1 MAKKKP
7 MIEDSPIN
15 TEVHLRLLEGDD
27 SKGVP
32 NGRIANG
39 SNAECCSARRLFRAA
54 NRTPE
59 EHREFRKK
67 ENARRKKFVEN
78 HRFNIAKQY
87 LAMLHEEKKYVGI
100 LDTST
105 LKAVKRSIAK
115 VSKEKCPSMKEIVRR
130 VKAVNSSVIDPKYG
144 W

>member
-1 MAKKKP
+1 MARKKP
-7 MIEDSPIN
+7 IIEDSPIN

-27 SKGVP
+27 SKGAP
-32 NGRIANG
+32 NGRILNG

-67 ENARRKKFVEN
+67 ENARRRKMRLNRAFSVTK
-78 HRFNIAKQY
+78 RY
-87 LAMLHEEKKYVGI
+87 LAMLCREKKYVGV

-105 LKAVKRSIAK
+105 LKAAKRSITK
-115 VSKEKCPSMKEIVRR
+115 VSGGKCPS
-130 VKAVNSSVIDPKYG
+130 VKAMARTLGVENP
-144 W
+144 WR

>member
-32 NGRIANG
+32 KGRIANG

-67 ENARRKKFVEN
+67 ENARRGKMRQNRAFSV
-78 HRFNIAKQY
+78 AKRY
-87 LAMLHEEKKYVGI
+87 LAMLHREKKYIGM

-115 VSKEKCPSMKEIVRR
+115 VSKEKCPSVKEMARALGEENPWR
-130 VKAVNSSVIDPKYG
+130 
-144 W
+144 